1 MIIDILERSELFG
14 GLSTSHLEKVSS
26 LCRSGSYRQ
35 NVMIFKEGDEA
46 TEFYILTDGR
56 VALEMDIHPV
66 ADRPA
71 IPTAL
76 EVCTKGEPLG
86 WSALV
91 EPYIY
96 TMSARC
102 LTNCTVL
109 ALKGDRFR
117 KVMDDDVGLG
127 YELMKRL
134 SQVISLRLTHTR
146 LRITSGVGLALLGR
160 ELGLSE

>member
-1 MIIDILERSELFG
+1 MISILERSELFG
-14 GLSTSHLEKVSS
+14 GLSTSYLEKVSN
-26 LCRSGSYRQ
+26 LCRSESYRQ
-35 NVMIFKEGDEA
+35 NMTIFKEGDEA
-46 TEFYILTDGR
+46 TELYMLTDGR
-56 VALEMDIHPV
+56 VALEIDIRPV

-76 EVCTKGEPLG
+76 EVCTKGEPIG

-91 EPYIY
+91 APYIY

-102 LTNCTVL
+102 ITNCTVL
-109 ALKGDRFR
+109 ALKGDLFR

-146 LRITSGVGLALLGR
+146 LRITSGLGLALLGR

>member
-1 MIIDILERSELFG
+1 MISILERSELFG
-14 GLSTSHLEKVSS
+14 GLSTSYLEKVST
-26 LCRSGSYRQ
+26 LCRSESYRQ

-46 TEFYILTDGR
+46 TELYMLTDGR
-56 VALEMDIHPV
+56 VALEIDIRPV

-76 EVCTKGEPLG
+76 EVCTKGEPIG
-86 WSALV
+86 WSALIA
-91 EPYIY
+91 PHIY

-102 LTNCTVL
+102 ITNCTVL
-109 ALKGDRFR
+109 ALKGDLFR

-146 LRITSGVGLALLGR
+146 LRVTSGLGLALLGR

>member
-1 MIIDILERSELFG
+1 MISILERSELFG
-14 GLSTSHLEKVSS
+14 GLSASYLEKVSN
-26 LCRSGSYRQ
+26 LCRSESYRQ
-35 NVMIFKEGDEA
+35 NMMIFKEGDEA
-46 TEFYILTDGR
+46 TELYMLTDGR
-56 VALEMDIHPV
+56 VALEIDIRPV

-76 EVCTKGEPLG
+76 EVCTKGEPIG

-91 EPYIY
+91 APYIY

-102 LTNCTVL
+102 ITNCTVL
-109 ALKGDRFR
+109 ALKGDLFR

-134 SQVISLRLTHTR
+134 SQVISLRLTNAR
-146 LRITSGVGLALLGR
+146 LRITSGLGLALLGT